1 MEVAVWSEGEL
12 VLGGTSA
19 VIVLVKPRRGREQ
32 ILISSSSL
40 CLCFQP
46 AGSNQGCPGPA
57 SEVRLLG
64 QSKTTKV
71 RDASGSEKP
80 MEDKQLKKEE
90 EARGI
95 YGITGKKKRYKEAP
109 MEGPGE
115 SGVEVWD
122 SAALGTSS
130 WLLCVSSDKLGSDY
144 LELAE
149 VIEFSQCDV

>member
-95 YGITGKKKRYKEAP
+95 YGITGKKKGIKRHP
-109 MEGPGE
+109 WRDLMR
-115 SGVEVWD
+115 VELKCGTQLLLEPQVGS
-122 SAALGTSS
+122 SASPQINWEVITWS
-130 WLLCVSSDKLGSDY
+130 WLRS
-144 LELAE
+144 
-149 VIEFSQCDV
+149 